1 MDLEVSFWKANKN
14 WSQTQIYLVKVM
26 LCLIKLTPICLIKWC
41 FRGFGCSSLYVPS
54 FMLYFMHFSRW
65 WSYQIVF
72 TLTFPIRVLSSPK
85 NFTAHHQNDWLLI
98 RPEPIVLLH
107 NVISKWMKYH
117 IRKLLFLRWVQVT
130 SKLLDCQRLITLF
143 LN

>member
-1 MDLEVSFWKANKN
+1 MIPNPDLLSKSYVMSYQIDPNLPHKMVFQRFWV
-14 WSQTQIYLVKVM
+14 L
-26 LCLIKLTPICLIKWC
+26 LTVRWGAPKT
-41 FRGFGCSSLYVPS
+41 YVPC

-107 NVISKWMKYH
+107 NVISKWMKCH

-130 SKLLDCQRLITLF
+130 SKSVRDR
-143 LN
+143 